1 MNIDEE
7 PYNSDVES
15 DIDDTKEKQEDSDV
29 EIIDSDNESVK
40 PEPPSKFDGDDSDIS
55 DDDDIDD
62 IDPDELDN
70 KLDSEL
76 NEDVITSYNQ
86 DDLYGVDSDE
96 YETDDDDDNYL
107 NKLDT
112 ISRQDIISDYHP
124 ELKLH
129 NFDEIENLC
138 KVMRDDEGVIIDPLH
153 RTIPIVTRYE
163 KARILG
169 ERAKQINAGANIFV
183 NVDNSVID
191 GYLIA
196 VKEFEEK
203 KIPFIVKRPMPN
215 GGCEYWKLEDL
226 ELL

>member
-7 PYNSDVES
+7 PYNSDIES
-15 DIDDTKEKQEDSDV
+15 DVDDTKEKQEDSDV
-29 EIIDSDNESVK
+29 ESDNESVK
-40 PEPPSKFDGDDSDIS
+40 PEPPSKLDGDDTDDEDDI
-55 DDDDIDD
+55 DDIDD
-62 IDPDELDN
+62 IDPDELDTKFEN
-70 KLDSEL
+70 EI
-76 NEDVITSYNQ
+76 NEDAITSYKQ

-96 YETDDDDDNYL
+96 YETDEDDDNNSL

-112 ISRQDIISDYHP
+112 VSRQDIISDYHP

-183 NVDNSVID
+183 NVDNSIID

-226 ELL
+226 EML

>member
-7 PYNSDVES
+7 PYNSDIES
-15 DIDDTKEKQEDSDV
+15 DVDDTKEKQEDSDV
-29 EIIDSDNESVK
+29 ESDNESVK
-40 PEPPSKFDGDDSDIS
+40 PEPPSKLDGDDTDDEDDI
-55 DDDDIDD
+55 DDIDD
-62 IDPDELDN
+62 IDPDELDTKFEN
-70 KLDSEL
+70 EI
-76 NEDVITSYNQ
+76 NEDAITSYKQ

-96 YETDDDDDNYL
+96 YETDEDDDNNYL

-112 ISRQDIISDYHP
+112 VSRQDIISDYHP

-183 NVDNSVID
+183 NVDNSIID

-226 ELL
+226 EML